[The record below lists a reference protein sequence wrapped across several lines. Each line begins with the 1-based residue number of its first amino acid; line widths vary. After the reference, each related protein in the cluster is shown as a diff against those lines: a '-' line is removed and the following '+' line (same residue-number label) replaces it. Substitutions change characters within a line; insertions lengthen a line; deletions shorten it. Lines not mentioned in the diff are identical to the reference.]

1 MCKHCKHAIFECA
14 ADKDTHMT
22 TTSRQAE
29 SSANTVL
36 GILLQGMMR
45 GAAVRYENTQ
55 VIEGHPGLRPDIIIT
70 DNQRSPVVVESEY
83 MPARSV
89 EREAVD
95 RLGLAVV
102 GDTRAIEAAIALRY
116 PSDIANASDLDNA
129 IRSARLEYAVF
140 YKDKKDKTLRFPA
153 SGWLKGGVSD
163 IADLIRLV
171 SVSQREIEDAADALQ
186 RGIERVANIMDEMNT
201 SAPGAIANIAQRLS
215 VPNAPQT
222 RRMACAILANAL
234 IFHERIAS
242 IRQCVKYP
250 SQVCAKGVVNAKSET
265 LATWRKILGINYWP
279 IFAIA
284 MDLLEQIDASNARRI
299 LNTLELTTGE
309 VNSLGVTNSHD
320 LTGRIFQQLISDRKY
335 LATFYT
341 LPASAALLARIAVSK
356 LDGVDWA
363 DANAISK
370 LRVADFACG
379 TGALLAAVYEQFA
392 NRHERAGGNAV
403 DLHKPMMEDA
413 LYGCD
418 VLPSAIHITGATLS
432 GVQPQVD
439 FNLSRLYTMP
449 YGRQPDNIVKI
460 GSLELMQSSSAMALF
475 NTNDPARRTGSR
487 GEETATQLIVDIPD
501 DGFDLVI
508 MNPPFTRA
516 TNHAGARRDVVNPA
530 FAAFEAS
537 KADMDAMGKR
547 MRNLGRAS
555 CYDGKAGIAS
565 AFVALADRKLKP
577 GGVLAFV
584 LPLSA
589 ASGASWQKFR
599 RMLARDYADLEVC
612 SIAANRKDISFSF
625 DTGMAECLVV
635 ARKRRED
642 EEAES
647 AVKFISLTRRPDGFL
662 QADLIAKSVL
672 NANDDA
678 RGIEDGPYGGTP
690 LNIGAEQVGELLET
704 PSLPYERGG
713 GWGAVRIK
721 DYSLTQTAYALTQ
734 SQLRLPSSPDA
745 AELKVAPLTSVGSR
759 GLVHRLIVGPPNPA
773 PFSKVPPSPTATYPA
788 LWNHNARN
796 ETRIVCEPDS
806 QLRARRGME
815 DQANAVWATASRTHL
830 TLDFTFTSQPLTA
843 ALTDQK
849 TIGGRAW
856 PNIIFDDERLESPFI
871 IWENS
876 SLGLLLFWWHS
887 NRQQDGRGVT
897 TISAIESLPILDLRA
912 LADAQLATAQKIFDE
927 FRELELQPAYLADAD
942 ANRALLDRRV
952 VCDMLGFDDAVYE
965 GVRMLAAK
973 WCAEPSVHGGK
984 RRPAGA
990 RLVV

>member
-1 MCKHCKHAIFECA
+1 
-14 ADKDTHMT
+14 MT

-29 SSANTVL
+29 SNANAML
-36 GILLQGMMR
+36 GALLQGMMR
-45 GAAVRYENTQ
+45 GATVRYENTQ

-70 DNQRSPVVVESEY
+70 DSQRSPVVVEAEY
-83 MPARSV
+83 MPAYAA
-89 EREAVD
+89 EDEAKA
-95 RLGLAVV
+95 RLGLQLAD
-102 GDTRAIEAAIALRY
+102 GGKRIEAAIALRY
-116 PSDIANASDLDNA
+116 PTDVANASDLDSA

-140 YKDKKDKTLRFPA
+140 YEDETRFPA
-153 SGWLKGGVSD
+153 SGWISGGVSD

-171 SVSQREIEDAADALQ
+171 SVSESEVDAAADILEQ
-186 RGIERVANIMDEMNT
+186 GIDRAVAILNDMGKLRPTIT
-201 SAPGAIANIAQRLS
+201 QNIARLLGDNRDLLS
-215 VPNAPQT
+215 T
-222 RRMACAILANAL
+222 RRMACAVIANAL
-234 IFHERIAS
+234 IFHERVAGMHPE
-242 IRQCVKYP
+242 V
-250 SQVCAKGVVNAKSET
+250 ET
-265 LATWRKILGINYWP
+265 LDLLWDSPTDNPKSKISAAWDDVLQINYWA

-284 MDLLEQIDASNARRI
+284 RDIVNQLPASKASTQILDKLRNTAQRI
-299 LNTLELTTGE
+299 
-309 VNSLGVTNSHD
+309 NSGGAIFAHN
-320 LTGRIFQQLISDRKY
+320 LTGRTFHRLIADRKY

-341 LPASAALLARIAVSK
+341 LPESAALLARLAVAK
-356 LDGVDWA
+356 LNGVDWESA
-363 DANAISK
+363 DDIGK
-370 LRVADFACG
+370 LRVGDFACG
-379 TGALLAAVYEQFA
+379 TGALLSAVYEQIA
-392 NRHERAGGNAV
+392 NRHENAGGDPAA
-403 DLHKPMMEDA
+403 LHSVMMAEA

-418 VLPSAIHITGATLS
+418 VVSSAIHITGSTLS
-432 GVQPQVD
+432 GMQPNMPYENTQ
-439 FNLSRLYTMP
+439 LYTLAF
-449 YGRQPDNIVKI
+449 GRQRDGSVNI
-460 GSLELMQSSSAMALF
+460 GSLELLKSSSGMALF

-487 GEETATQLIVDIPD
+487 GEETAGQVIVDIPD

-516 TNHAGARRDVVNPA
+516 TNHEGARRDVVNPA

-547 MRNLGRAS
+547 MRDLGRAS

-599 RMLARDYADLEVC
+599 QMLALEYTDLEVC
-612 SIAANRKDISFSF
+612 SIAANGKEMSFSF

-642 EEAES
+642 EESAS
-647 AVKFISLTRRPDGFL
+647 AVKFISLTRRPDDFL
-662 QADLIAKSVL
+662 QASEIAKSIL
-672 NANDDA
+672 DANDDA

-690 LNIGAEQVGELLET
+690 LNIGTEQVGELLET
-704 PSLPYERGG
+704 PSLPYERGD

-721 DYSLTQTAYALTQ
+721 DYSLTQTAYALSQ
-734 SQLRLPSSPDA
+734 SQLRLPSSPEA

-773 PFSKVPPSPTATYPA
+773 PFEKVPPSSTATYPA
-788 LWNHNARN
+788 LWNHNAKN

-806 QLRARRGME
+806 QLLVRKGME
-815 DQANAVWATASRTHL
+815 DQAGAVWQTAGRCHIN
-830 TLDFTFTSQPLTA
+830 LDFTFGSQPLAVAFTEHKA
-843 ALTDQK
+843 
-849 TIGGRAW
+849 IGGRIW
-856 PNIIFDDERLESPFI
+856 PNVNFVDERFDYAFT
-871 IWENS
+871 IWGNS
-876 SLGLLLFWWHS
+876 TLGLLSWWWHS
-887 NRQQDGRGVT
+887 NRQQSSKASITVT
-897 TISAIESLPILDLRA
+897 ILETLPILDLRA
-912 LADAQLATAQKIFDE
+912 LTDAQLATAQEIFDE

-973 WCAEPSVHGGK
+973 WRSEPSVHGGK

>member
-1 MCKHCKHAIFECA
+1 
-14 ADKDTHMT
+14 MT
-22 TTSRQAE
+22 TASRQAE
-29 SSANTVL
+29 SNANAML
-36 GILLQGMMR
+36 GMLLQGMMR

-70 DNQRSPVVVESEY
+70 DAQRSPVVVEAEY
-83 MPARSV
+83 MPAYTA
-89 EREAVD
+89 EGEAKA
-95 RLGLAVV
+95 RLGLQLAA
-102 GDTRAIEAAIALRY
+102 GGKRIEAAIALRY
-116 PSDIANASDLDNA
+116 PADIADASDLDGA
-129 IRSARLEYAVF
+129 IREARLEYAVF
-140 YKDKKDKTLRFPA
+140 YEDETRFPA
-153 SGWLKGGVSD
+153 SGWLEGGVSD
-163 IADLIRLV
+163 LADLIRLV
-171 SVSQREIEDAADALQ
+171 SISESEVDAVADILEQ
-186 RGIERVANIMDEMNT
+186 GIDRAVAVLNDIGKLR
-201 SAPGAIANIAQRLS
+201 PAIAHNIARLLGDS
-215 VPNAPQT
+215 RDLLST
-222 RRMACAILANAL
+222 RRMACAVIANAL
-234 IFHERIAS
+234 IFHERIAGMHPE
-242 IRQCVKYP
+242 V
-250 SQVCAKGVVNAKSET
+250 AT
-265 LATWRKILGINYWP
+265 LNLLWDSAADNPQSKISAAWDDVLRINYWA

-284 MDLLEQIDASNARRI
+284 RDIVNQLPASKESTQLLDKLRNTAQRI
-299 LNTLELTTGE
+299 
-309 VNSLGVTNSHD
+309 NSGGAIFAHN
-320 LTGRIFQQLISDRKY
+320 LTGRTFHRLIADRKY

-341 LPASAALLARIAVSK
+341 LPESAALLARLAVAK

-363 DANAISK
+363 NADAIGK
-370 LRVADFACG
+370 LRVGDFACG
-379 TGALLAAVYEQFA
+379 TGALLSAVYEQIA
-392 NRHERAGGNAV
+392 NRHGNAGGDPAA
-403 DLHKPMMEDA
+403 LHSVMMEDA

-418 VLPSAIHITGATLS
+418 VVSSAIHITGSTLS
-432 GVQPQVD
+432 GMQPDMPYDNTQ
-439 FNLSRLYTMP
+439 LYTLAF
-449 YGRQPDNIVKI
+449 GRQSDGNVNI
-460 GSLELMQSSSAMALF
+460 GSLELLRSSSGMTLF
-475 NTNDPARRTGSR
+475 NTNDPALRTGSR
-487 GEETATQLIVDIPD
+487 GEETAGQVIVDIPD

-530 FAAFEAS
+530 FAAFDAS
-537 KADMDAMGKR
+537 KSDMDAMGKR

-662 QADLIAKSVL
+662 QADLIAKSIL

-678 RGIEDGPYGGTP
+678 RRIEDGPYGGTP

-704 PSLPYERGG
+704 PSLSYERGG

-759 GLVHRLIVGPPNPA
+759 GLVHRLIVGPPHPA
-773 PFSKVPPSPTATYPA
+773 PFEKVPSDPNATYPA
-788 LWNHNARN
+788 LWNHNAKN
-796 ETRIVCEPDS
+796 ETRVVCEPDS

-912 LADAQLATAQKIFDE
+912 LTDAQLTTAQTIFDE

-942 ANRALLDRRV
+942 PNRALLDRRV
-952 VCDMLGFDDAVYE
+952 VCDMLGFDESVYE

-973 WCAEPSVHGGK
+973 WRSEPSVHGGK

>member
-1 MCKHCKHAIFECA
+1 
-14 ADKDTHMT
+14 MT

-36 GILLQGMMR
+36 GILLQEMMR
-45 GAAVRYENTQ
+45 GTTVRYENTQ

-70 DNQRSPVVVESEY
+70 DNQRSPVVVEAEY
-83 MPARSV
+83 LPAYTA
-89 EREAVD
+89 EDEAKA
-95 RLGLAVV
+95 RLGLQLAD
-102 GDTRAIEAAIALRY
+102 GGRRIEAAIALRY
-116 PSDIANASDLDNA
+116 PTDIANSPDLDGA
-129 IRSARLEYAVF
+129 IREARLEYAVF
-140 YKDKKDKTLRFPA
+140 YEEDDTRFPA
-153 SGWLKGGVSD
+153 SGWISGGVSD

-171 SVSQREIEDAADALQ
+171 SVSESEVDAAADILEQ
-186 RGIERVANIMDEMNT
+186 GIDRAVAILNDMGKLRPTIT
-201 SAPGAIANIAQRLS
+201 HNIARLLGDNRDLLS
-215 VPNAPQT
+215 T
-222 RRMACAILANAL
+222 RRMACAVIANAL
-234 IFHERIAS
+234 IFHERVAGMHPE
-242 IRQCVKYP
+242 V
-250 SQVCAKGVVNAKSET
+250 ET
-265 LATWRKILGINYWP
+265 LDLLWDSPTDNPKSKISAAWDDVLQINYWA

-284 MDLLEQIDASNARRI
+284 RDIVNQLPASKASTQILDKLRDTAQRI
-299 LNTLELTTGE
+299 
-309 VNSLGVTNSHD
+309 NSGGAIFAHN
-320 LTGRIFQQLISDRKY
+320 LTGRTFHRLIADRKY

-341 LPASAALLARIAVSK
+341 LPESAALLARLAVAK
-356 LDGVDWA
+356 LNGVDWA
-363 DANAISK
+363 SADDIGK
-370 LRVADFACG
+370 LRVGDFACG
-379 TGALLAAVYEQFA
+379 TGALLSAVYEQIA
-392 NRHERAGGNAV
+392 NRHENAGGDPAA
-403 DLHKPMMEDA
+403 LHSVMMAEA

-418 VLPSAIHITGATLS
+418 VVSSAIHITGSTLS
-432 GVQPQVD
+432 GMQP
-439 FNLSRLYTMP
+439 NMPYENTRLYTLAF
-449 YGRQPDNIVKI
+449 GRQADGSVNI
-460 GSLELMQSSSAMALF
+460 GSLELLKSSSGMALF

-487 GEETATQLIVDIPD
+487 GEETAGQVIVDVPD

-516 TNHAGARRDVVNPA
+516 TNHGGAHADVVNPA

-547 MRNLGRAS
+547 MRDLGRAS

-625 DTGMAECLVV
+625 DTAIAECLVV

-642 EEAES
+642 EESAS

-662 QADLIAKSVL
+662 QADLIAKSVF

-690 LNIGAEQVGELLET
+690 LNIGAEQVGELIET

-734 SQLRLPSSPDA
+734 SQLRLPSSPEA

-773 PFSKVPPSPTATYPA
+773 PFEKVPPSSTATYPA
-788 LWNHNARN
+788 LWNHNAKN

-806 QLRARRGME
+806 QLLVRKGME
-815 DQANAVWATASRTHL
+815 DQAGEVWATASRAHQ

-871 IWENS
+871 LWGNS

-912 LADAQLATAQKIFDE
+912 LTDAQLATAQEIFDE
-927 FRELELQPAYLADAD
+927 FRDLELQPAYLADAD

>member
-1 MCKHCKHAIFECA
+1 
-14 ADKDTHMT
+14 MT

-29 SSANTVL
+29 SNANAML
-36 GILLQGMMR
+36 GALLQGMMR

-70 DNQRSPVVVESEY
+70 DDQRSPVVVEAEY
-83 MPARSV
+83 LPAYTA
-89 EREAVD
+89 EDEARA
-95 RLGLAVV
+95 RLGLQLAD
-102 GDTRAIEAAIALRY
+102 GGKRIEAAIALRY
-116 PSDIANASDLDNA
+116 PSDVANASDLDSA
-129 IRSARLEYAVF
+129 IRAARLEYAVF
-140 YKDKKDKTLRFPA
+140 YEDETRFPA
-153 SGWLKGGVSD
+153 SGWISGGVSD

-171 SVSQREIEDAADALQ
+171 SVSESEVDAAADILEQ
-186 RGIERVANIMDEMNT
+186 GIDRAVAILNDMGKLRPTIT
-201 SAPGAIANIAQRLS
+201 QNIARLLGDNRDLLS
-215 VPNAPQT
+215 T
-222 RRMACAILANAL
+222 RRMACAVIANAL
-234 IFHERIAS
+234 IFHERVAGMHPE
-242 IRQCVKYP
+242 V
-250 SQVCAKGVVNAKSET
+250 ET
-265 LATWRKILGINYWP
+265 LDLLWDSPTDNPKSKISAAWDDVLQINYWA

-284 MDLLEQIDASNARRI
+284 RDIVNQLPASKASTQILDKLRDTAQRI
-299 LNTLELTTGE
+299 
-309 VNSLGVTNSHD
+309 NSGGAIFAHN
-320 LTGRIFQQLISDRKY
+320 LTGRTFHRLIADRKY

-341 LPASAALLARIAVSK
+341 LPESAALLARLAVAK
-356 LDGVDWA
+356 LNGVDWA
-363 DANAISK
+363 SADDIGK
-370 LRVADFACG
+370 LRVGDFACG
-379 TGALLAAVYEQFA
+379 TGALLSAVYEQIA
-392 NRHERAGGNAV
+392 NRHENAGGDPAA
-403 DLHKPMMEDA
+403 LHSVMMAEA

-418 VLPSAIHITGATLS
+418 VVSSAIHITGSTLS
-432 GVQPQVD
+432 GMQP
-439 FNLSRLYTMP
+439 NMPYENTRLYTLAF
-449 YGRQPDNIVKI
+449 GRQADGGVNI
-460 GSLELMQSSSAMALF
+460 GSLELLKSSSGMALF

-487 GEETATQLIVDIPD
+487 GEETAGQVIVDIPD

-516 TNHAGARRDVVNPA
+516 TNHGGAHADVVNPA

-547 MRNLGRAS
+547 MRDLGRAS
-555 CYDGKAGIAS
+555 CYDGKAGVAS

-599 RMLARDYADLEVC
+599 RMLARDYADLDVC

-625 DTGMAECLVV
+625 DTAIAECLVV

-642 EEAES
+642 EESAS

-662 QADLIAKSVL
+662 QADLIAKSIL

-690 LNIGAEQVGELLET
+690 LNIGAEQVGELIET

-734 SQLRLPSSPDA
+734 SQLRLPSRPDA
-745 AELKVAPLTSVGSR
+745 AELKVVPLTSVGSR

-773 PFSKVPPSPTATYPA
+773 PFEKVPPSSTATYPA
-788 LWNHNARN
+788 LWNHNAKN

-806 QLRARRGME
+806 QLLVRKGME
-815 DQANAVWATASRTHL
+815 DQAGEVWATASRAHQ

-871 IWENS
+871 LWGNS

-912 LADAQLATAQKIFDE
+912 LTDAQLATAQEIFDE

-952 VCDMLGFDDAVYE
+952 VCDMLGFDEAMYE
-965 GVRMLAAK
+965 GVRTLAAK

>member
-1 MCKHCKHAIFECA
+1 
-14 ADKDTHMT
+14 MT
-22 TTSRQAE
+22 TASRQAE
-29 SSANTVL
+29 SGANAAL
-36 GILLQGMMR
+36 AALLQDMMR
-45 GAAVRYENTQ
+45 GANVRYENTQ
-55 VIEGHPGLRPDIIIT
+55 VIDGHPGLRPDIIIT
-70 DNQRSPVVVESEY
+70 DSQRSPVVVEAEY

-89 EREAVD
+89 EREAAD

-102 GDTRAIEAAIALRY
+102 GDTRVIEAAIALRY
-116 PSDIANASDLDNA
+116 PADIADASDLDSA
-129 IRSARLEYAVF
+129 IRDARLEYAVL
-140 YKDKKDKTLRFPA
+140 YKDKPRFPA
-153 SGWLKGGVSD
+153 SGWLEGGVSD
-163 IADLIRLV
+163 LADLIRLV
-171 SVSQREIEDAADALQ
+171 SVSQSEVDAAAAKLQ
-186 RGIERVANIMDEMNT
+186 EGIERVAGIMDEMYEDG
-201 SAPGAIANIAQRLS
+201 SAPGAIADIAQRLGMAN
-215 VPNAPQT
+215 VPQT
-222 RRMACAILANAL
+222 RRMACAVIANAL
-234 IFHERIAS
+234 IFHERVAGMHPE
-242 IRQCVKYP
+242 V
-250 SQVCAKGVVNAKSET
+250 ET
-265 LATWRKILGINYWP
+265 LDLLWDSPTDNPKSKISAAWDDVLQINYWA

-284 MDLLEQIDASNARRI
+284 RDIVNQLPASKASTQILDKLRNTAQRI
-299 LNTLELTTGE
+299 
-309 VNSLGVTNSHD
+309 NSGGAIFAHN
-320 LTGRIFQQLISDRKY
+320 LTGRTFHRLIADRKY

-341 LPASAALLARIAVSK
+341 LPESAALLARLAVAK
-356 LDGVDWA
+356 LNGVDWA
-363 DANAISK
+363 SADDIGK
-370 LRVADFACG
+370 LRVGDFACG
-379 TGALLAAVYEQFA
+379 TGALLSAVYEQIA
-392 NRHERAGGNAV
+392 NRHENAGGDPAA
-403 DLHKPMMEDA
+403 LHSVMMAEA

-418 VLPSAIHITGATLS
+418 VVSSAIHITGSTLS
-432 GVQPQVD
+432 GMQP
-439 FNLSRLYTMP
+439 NMPYENTRLYTLAF
-449 YGRQPDNIVKI
+449 GRQRDGSVNI
-460 GSLELMQSSSAMALF
+460 GSLELLKSSSGMALF

-487 GEETATQLIVDIPD
+487 GEETAGQVIVDVPD

-516 TNHAGARRDVVNPA
+516 TNHGGAHADVVNPA

-547 MRNLGRAS
+547 MRDLGRAS

-599 RMLARDYADLEVC
+599 RMLAREYADLDVC

-625 DTGMAECLVV
+625 DTAIAECLVV

-642 EEAES
+642 EESAS

-662 QADLIAKSVL
+662 QADLIAKSIL

-690 LNIGAEQVGELLET
+690 LNIGAEQVGELIET

-734 SQLRLPSSPDA
+734 SQLRLPSRPDA
-745 AELKVAPLTSVGSR
+745 AELKAAPLTSVGSR

-773 PFSKVPPSPTATYPA
+773 PFEKVPPSSTATYPA
-788 LWNHNARN
+788 LWNHNAKN

-806 QLRARRGME
+806 QLLVRKGME
-815 DQANAVWATASRTHL
+815 DQAGEVWATASRTHQ

-871 IWENS
+871 LWENS

-912 LADAQLATAQKIFDE
+912 LTDAQLATAQEIFDE

-990 RLVV
+990 GLVV

>member
-1 MCKHCKHAIFECA
+1 MI
-14 ADKDTHMT
+14 

-29 SSANTVL
+29 SSANAML
-36 GILLQGMMR
+36 GALLQGMMR
-45 GAAVRYENTQ
+45 CATVRYENTQ

-70 DNQRSPVVVESEY
+70 DSQRSPVVIEAEY
-83 MPARSV
+83 MPAYAA
-89 EREAVD
+89 EDEAKA
-95 RLGLAVV
+95 RLGLRLAD
-102 GDTRAIEAAIALRY
+102 GGKRIEAAIALRY
-116 PSDIANASDLDNA
+116 PVDVANALDLDSA
-129 IRSARLEYAVF
+129 IRAARLEYAVF
-140 YKDKKDKTLRFPA
+140 YEDETRFPA
-153 SGWLKGGVSD
+153 SGWISGGVSD

-171 SVSQREIEDAADALQ
+171 SVSESEVDAAADILEQ
-186 RGIERVANIMDEMNT
+186 GIDRAVAILNDMGKLRPT
-201 SAPGAIANIAQRLS
+201 VTQNIARLLGDNRDLLS
-215 VPNAPQT
+215 T
-222 RRMACAILANAL
+222 RRMACAVIANAL
-234 IFHERIAS
+234 IFHERVAGMHPE
-242 IRQCVKYP
+242 V
-250 SQVCAKGVVNAKSET
+250 ET
-265 LATWRKILGINYWP
+265 LDLLWDSPTDNPKSKISAAWDDVLQINYWA

-284 MDLLEQIDASNARRI
+284 RDIVNQLPASKASTQILDKLRNTAQRI
-299 LNTLELTTGE
+299 
-309 VNSLGVTNSHD
+309 NSGGAIFAHN
-320 LTGRIFQQLISDRKY
+320 LTGRTFHRLIADRKY

-341 LPASAALLARIAVSK
+341 LPESAALLARLAVAK
-356 LDGVDWA
+356 LNGVDWA
-363 DANAISK
+363 SADDIGK
-370 LRVADFACG
+370 LRVGDFACG
-379 TGALLAAVYEQFA
+379 TGALLSAVYEQIA
-392 NRHERAGGNAV
+392 NRHENAGGDPAA
-403 DLHKPMMEDA
+403 LHSIMMAEA

-418 VLPSAIHITGATLS
+418 VVSSAIHITGSTLS
-432 GVQPQVD
+432 GMQP
-439 FNLSRLYTMP
+439 NMPYENTRLYTLAF
-449 YGRQPDNIVKI
+449 GRQRDGSVNI
-460 GSLELMQSSSAMALF
+460 GSLELLKSSSGMALF

-487 GEETATQLIVDIPD
+487 GEETAGQVIVDIPD

-516 TNHAGARRDVVNPA
+516 TNHGGAHADVVNPA

-547 MRNLGRAS
+547 MRDLGRAS

-599 RMLARDYADLEVC
+599 RMLARDYADLDVC

-625 DTGMAECLVV
+625 DTAIAECLVV

-642 EEAES
+642 EESAS

-662 QADLIAKSVL
+662 QADLIAKSIL

-704 PSLPYERGG
+704 PSLPYERGD

-721 DYSLTQTAYALTQ
+721 DYSLTQTAYALSQ
-734 SQLRLPSSPDA
+734 SQLRLPSRPDA
-745 AELKVAPLTSVGSR
+745 AELKVASLTSVGSR

-773 PFSKVPPSPTATYPA
+773 PFEKVPPSSTATYPA
-788 LWNHNARN
+788 LWNHNAKN

-806 QLRARRGME
+806 QLLVRKGME
-815 DQANAVWATASRTHL
+815 DQAGAVWQTAGRCHIN
-830 TLDFTFTSQPLTA
+830 LDFTFGSQPLAVAFTEHKA
-843 ALTDQK
+843 
-849 TIGGRAW
+849 IGGRIW
-856 PNIIFDDERLESPFI
+856 PNVNFVDERFDCAFT
-871 IWENS
+871 IWGNS
-876 SLGLLLFWWHS
+876 TLGLLSWWWHS
-887 NRQQDGRGVT
+887 NRQQSSKASITVT
-897 TISAIESLPILDLRA
+897 MLETLPTLDLRA
-912 LADAQLATAQKIFDE
+912 LTDAQLATAQEIFDE

-942 ANRALLDRRV
+942 SNRALLDRRV
-952 VCDMLGFDDAVYE
+952 VCDMLGFDESVYE

-990 RLVV
+990 RLAV

>member
-1 MCKHCKHAIFECA
+1 
-14 ADKDTHMT
+14 MT

-36 GILLQGMMR
+36 GMMLQGMMR

-70 DNQRSPVVVESEY
+70 DSQRSPVVVEAEY
-83 MPARSV
+83 MPAHTV
-89 EREAVD
+89 EDEAKA
-95 RLGLAVV
+95 RLGLRLADD
-102 GDTRAIEAAIALRY
+102 GKRIEAAIALRY
-116 PSDIANASDLDNA
+116 PSDVANASDLDNA

-140 YKDKKDKTLRFPA
+140 YEDETRFPA
-153 SGWLKGGVSD
+153 SGWLEGGVSD
-163 IADLIRLV
+163 LADLIRLV
-171 SVSQREIEDAADALQ
+171 SVSESEVDAAADILEQ
-186 RGIERVANIMDEMNT
+186 GIDRAVAVLNDIGKLR
-201 SAPGAIANIAQRLS
+201 PAIAYNIARLLGDS
-215 VPNAPQT
+215 RDLLST
-222 RRMACAILANAL
+222 RRMACAVIANAL
-234 IFHERIAS
+234 IFHERIAGMHPE
-242 IRQCVKYP
+242 V
-250 SQVCAKGVVNAKSET
+250 ET
-265 LATWRKILGINYWP
+265 LNLLWDSASDNPQSKISAAWDDVLRINYWA

-284 MDLLEQIDASNARRI
+284 RDIVNQLPASKESTQLIDKLRNTAQRI
-299 LNTLELTTGE
+299 
-309 VNSLGVTNSHD
+309 NSGGAIFAHN
-320 LTGRIFQQLISDRKY
+320 LTGRTFHRLIADRKY

-341 LPASAALLARIAVSK
+341 LPESAALLARLAVAK
-356 LDGVDWA
+356 LDGIDWA
-363 DANAISK
+363 DAPAIGK
-370 LRVADFACG
+370 LRVGDFACG
-379 TGALLAAVYEQFA
+379 TGALLSAVYEQIA
-392 NRHERAGGNAV
+392 NRHENAGGDPAA
-403 DLHKPMMEDA
+403 LHSVMMEEA

-418 VLPSAIHITGATLS
+418 VVSSAIHITGSTLS
-432 GVQPQVD
+432 GMQPDMPYDNTQ
-439 FNLSRLYTMP
+439 LYTLAF
-449 YGRQPDNIVKI
+449 GRQSDGNVNI
-460 GSLELMQSSSAMALF
+460 GSLELLRSSSGMALF
-475 NTNDPARRTGSR
+475 NTNDPALRTGSR
-487 GEETATQLIVDIPD
+487 GEETAGQVIVDIPD

-662 QADLIAKSVL
+662 QADLIAKSIL

-912 LADAQLATAQKIFDE
+912 LTDAQLATAQEIFDE

-942 ANRALLDRRV
+942 PNRALLDRRV

-973 WCAEPSVHGGK
+973 WRSEPSVHGGK

>member
-1 MCKHCKHAIFECA
+1 
-14 ADKDTHMT
+14 MT

-29 SSANTVL
+29 SGANAAL
-36 GILLQGMMR
+36 AALLQGMMR
-45 GAAVRYENTQ
+45 GASVRAEHTQ
-55 VIEGHPGLRPDIIIT
+55 VVEGQPALRPDIIIT
-70 DNQRSPVVVESEY
+70 DDQRAPVVIEAEY
-83 MPARSV
+83 IPAYTA
-89 EREAVD
+89 EDEAKA
-95 RLGLAVV
+95 RLGLQLAD
-102 GDTRAIEAAIALRY
+102 GGRRIEAAIALRY
-116 PSDIANASDLDNA
+116 PTDVANASDLDSA
-129 IRSARLEYAVF
+129 IRAARLEYAVF
-140 YKDKKDKTLRFPA
+140 YEGETRFPA
-153 SGWLKGGVSD
+153 SGWISGGVSD

-171 SVSQREIEDAADALQ
+171 SVSESEVDAAADILEQ
-186 RGIERVANIMDEMNT
+186 GIDRAVSILNDMGKLRPTIT
-201 SAPGAIANIAQRLS
+201 QNIARLLGDNRDLLS
-215 VPNAPQT
+215 T
-222 RRMACAILANAL
+222 RRMACAVIANAL
-234 IFHERIAS
+234 IFHERVAGMHPE
-242 IRQCVKYP
+242 V
-250 SQVCAKGVVNAKSET
+250 ET
-265 LATWRKILGINYWP
+265 LDLLWDSPTDNPKSKISAAWDDVLQINYWA

-284 MDLLEQIDASNARRI
+284 RDIVNQLPASKASTQILDKLRNTAQRI
-299 LNTLELTTGE
+299 
-309 VNSLGVTNSHD
+309 NSGGAIFAHN
-320 LTGRIFQQLISDRKY
+320 LTGRTFHRLIADRKY

-341 LPASAALLARIAVSK
+341 LPESAALLARLAVAK
-356 LDGVDWA
+356 LNGVDWA
-363 DANAISK
+363 SADDIGK
-370 LRVADFACG
+370 LRVGDFACG
-379 TGALLAAVYEQFA
+379 TGALLSAVYEQIA
-392 NRHERAGGNAV
+392 NRHENAGGDPAA
-403 DLHKPMMEDA
+403 LHSVMMAEA

-418 VLPSAIHITGATLS
+418 VVSSAIHITGSTLS
-432 GVQPQVD
+432 GMQP
-439 FNLSRLYTMP
+439 NMPYENTRLYTLAF
-449 YGRQPDNIVKI
+449 GRQADGSVNI
-460 GSLELMQSSSAMALF
+460 GSLELLKSSSGMALF

-487 GEETATQLIVDIPD
+487 GEETAGQVIVDVPD

-516 TNHAGARRDVVNPA
+516 TNHGGAHADVVNPA

-547 MRNLGRAS
+547 MRDLGRAS
-555 CYDGKAGIAS
+555 CYDGKAGVAS

-599 RMLARDYADLEVC
+599 RMLARDYTDLEVC

-625 DTGMAECLVV
+625 DTAIAECLVV

-642 EEAES
+642 EESAS

-662 QADLIAKSVL
+662 QADLIAKSIL

-690 LNIGAEQVGELLET
+690 LNIGAEQVGELIET

-721 DYSLTQTAYALTQ
+721 DYSLTQTAYALSQ
-734 SQLRLPSSPDA
+734 SQLRLPSRPDA

-773 PFSKVPPSPTATYPA
+773 PFEKVPPSSTATYPA
-788 LWNHNARN
+788 LWNHNAKN

-806 QLRARRGME
+806 QLLVRKGME
-815 DQANAVWATASRTHL
+815 DQAGEVWATASRAHQ

-871 IWENS
+871 LWGNS

-897 TISAIESLPILDLRA
+897 TISAIETLPILDLRA
-912 LADAQLATAQKIFDE
+912 LTDAQLATAQEIFDE

-952 VCDMLGFDDAVYE
+952 VCDMLGFDESVYE

>member
-1 MCKHCKHAIFECA
+1 
-14 ADKDTHMT
+14 MT
-22 TTSRQAE
+22 TLRQTE
-29 SSANTVL
+29 PSANSAL
-36 GILLQGMMR
+36 GAILRRMLPSC
-45 GAAVRYENTQ
+45 AVHSETTRA
-55 VIEGHPGLRPDIIIT
+55 ISDHPGLQPDILIT
-70 DNQRSPVVVESEY
+70 AIDRAPVVVEAEY
-83 MPARSV
+83 MPAYAA
-89 EREAVD
+89 EDEAKA
-95 RLGLAVV
+95 RLGLRLTD
-102 GDTRAIEAAIALRY
+102 GGKRIEAAIALRY
-116 PSDIANASDLDNA
+116 PTDVANASDLDSA

-140 YKDKKDKTLRFPA
+140 YEEDEARFPA
-153 SGWLKGGVSD
+153 SGWISGGVSD

-171 SVSQREIEDAADALQ
+171 SVSESEVDAAADILEQ
-186 RGIERVANIMDEMNT
+186 GIDRAVAILNDMGKLR
-201 SAPGAIANIAQRLS
+201 PAITQNIARLLGDNRDLLS
-215 VPNAPQT
+215 T
-222 RRMACAILANAL
+222 RRMACAVIANAL
-234 IFHERIAS
+234 IFHERVAGMHPE
-242 IRQCVKYP
+242 V
-250 SQVCAKGVVNAKSET
+250 ET
-265 LATWRKILGINYWP
+265 LDLLWDSPTDNPKSKISAAWDDVLQINYWA

-284 MDLLEQIDASNARRI
+284 RDIVNQLPASKASTQILDKLRDTAQRI
-299 LNTLELTTGE
+299 
-309 VNSLGVTNSHD
+309 NSGGAIFAHN
-320 LTGRIFQQLISDRKY
+320 LTGRTFHRLIADRKY

-341 LPASAALLARIAVSK
+341 LPESAALLARLAVAK
-356 LDGVDWA
+356 LNGVDWA
-363 DANAISK
+363 SADDIGK
-370 LRVADFACG
+370 LRVGDFACG
-379 TGALLAAVYEQFA
+379 TGALLSAVYEQIA
-392 NRHERAGGNAV
+392 NRHENAGGDPAA
-403 DLHKPMMEDA
+403 LHSVMMAEA

-418 VLPSAIHITGATLS
+418 VVSSAIHITGSTLS
-432 GVQPQVD
+432 GMQP
-439 FNLSRLYTMP
+439 NMPYENTRLYTLAF
-449 YGRQPDNIVKI
+449 GRQADGSVNI
-460 GSLELMQSSSAMALF
+460 GSLELLKSSSGMALF
-475 NTNDPARRTGSR
+475 NTNDLARRTGSR
-487 GEETATQLIVDIPD
+487 GEETAGQVIVDVPD

-516 TNHAGARRDVVNPA
+516 TNHGGAHADVVNPA

-547 MRNLGRAS
+547 MRDLGRAS

-599 RMLARDYADLEVC
+599 RMLAREYADLDVC

-625 DTGMAECLVV
+625 DTAIAECLVV

-642 EEAES
+642 EESAS

-662 QADLIAKSVL
+662 QADLIAKSIL

-690 LNIGAEQVGELLET
+690 LNIGAEQVGELIET
-704 PSLPYERGG
+704 LSLPYERGG
-713 GWGAVRIK
+713 GWDAVRIK

-734 SQLRLPSSPDA
+734 SQLRLPSRPDA

-773 PFSKVPPSPTATYPA
+773 PFEKVPPSSTATYPA
-788 LWNHNARN
+788 LWNHNAKN

-806 QLRARRGME
+806 QLLVRKGME
-815 DQANAVWATASRTHL
+815 DQAGAVWATASRTHQ
-830 TLDFTFTSQPLTA
+830 TLDFTFTSQPLAA
-843 ALTDQK
+843 ALTDEK

-871 IWENS
+871 LWENS

-912 LADAQLATAQKIFDE
+912 LTDAQLTTAQEIFDE

-952 VCDMLGFDDAVYE
+952 VCDMLDFDESVYE